1 MTQQDIATQLADLRE
16 QLDQHNY
23 RYYVLDKPSITD
35 AGYDRLF
42 AALQALEAEHPQF
55 ITPESPT
62 QRVGAK
68 PMGGFAEVAH
78 ELPMLSLDNA
88 FNDDDLAAF
97 MRRVEERLDQ
107 SPVDFACEPKLDGIA
122 ISLIYEQGLLVLG
135 ATRGDGYTG
144 ENITGNVR
152 TIRSVPL
159 KLHGDNIPERLEV
172 RGEIYMPHAGFDAL
186 NQAAIERGEKTFV
199 NPRNAAA
206 GSLRQLDPQITASR
220 PLEFCAYSTGIVSG
234 GELPEGHLQTLEQLQ
249 RWGIRINAEM
259 QLVTGL
265 QGCLD
270 YYTQLAVKRQ
280 TLPYDIDGIVFK
292 VNLRQQQQLLGF
304 VSRAPRWAIAR
315 KFPAQEEITRLNAV
329 DFQVGRTGAIT
340 PVARLEPVFV
350 GGVTVSNATLHNMD
364 EINRL
369 GVMAGDY
376 VIVRRA
382 GDVIPK
388 IVSVVMEQRQSDQV
402 SEIHLPQHC
411 PVCGSDIERSLLNK
425 HRKAT
430 DSQSFGTVYRCVGR
444 LACQAQVKQ
453 SLLHFVSRRAMDI
466 EGLGDKNAEQMVE
479 RGLVKSP
486 ADLYNLT
493 SEKLLQLEGFAALSS
508 ENLYQAIQAS
518 KTVTL
523 ERFIYA
529 LGIPEVGEETARVLA
544 KSLGSLRR
552 IRDALPQ
559 LLVFLRDIG
568 QEVAAEIHNFMQDSH
583 NQAVMDAL
591 LAAGMILKATGEV
604 AATLRGKITFSDL
617 LSHLAI
623 RGVGPTS
630 AKALA
635 AFFDD
640 PEQLFNTDAARLAQV
655 PGLNSKA
662 QQGIAECLKNS
673 DWLDKARALYQQLQ
687 DFGLYAG
694 SEAAQVAAKESTV
707 SSEESVQ
714 KNAQPLA
721 GETWVLTGTLEVMTR
736 DEAKDQLLALGA
748 KVSGSVSGK
757 TACVVAG
764 PGAGS
769 KLVKA
774 EQLGVKVI
782 DEAAFLDLLES
793 LK

>member
-1 MTQQDIATQLADLRE
+1 MTHQDITAKLADLRE

-23 RYYVLDKPSITD
+23 RYYVLDDPSITD

-42 AALQALEAEHPQF
+42 AELQALETEHPHL

-68 PMGGFAEVAH
+68 PMGGFTEVAH

-88 FNDDDLAAF
+88 FNDEDLAAF

-107 SPVDFACEPKLDGIA
+107 SPIEFACEPKLDGIA

-172 RGEIYMPHAGFDAL
+172 RGEIYMPRAGFDAL

-206 GSLRQLDPQITASR
+206 GSLRQLDPQITALR
-220 PLEFCAYSTGIVSG
+220 PLEFCAYSTGILSG
-234 GELPEGHLQTLEQLQ
+234 GELPEGHVQTLEQLQ

-259 QLVTGL
+259 RQVSGL

-270 YYTQLAVKRQ
+270 YYTQLAEKRQ

-292 VNLRQQQQLLGF
+292 VNKRQQQQQLGF

-329 DFQVGRTGAIT
+329 EFQVGRTGAIT

-376 VIVRRA
+376 VMVRRA

-388 IVSVVMEQRQSDQV
+388 IVSVVMEQRQPDQV
-402 SEIHLPQHC
+402 SEIHLPERC

-453 SLLHFVSRRAMDI
+453 SILHFVSRRAMDI
-466 EGLGDKNAEQMVE
+466 EGLGDKNAEQLVE
-479 RGLVKSP
+479 RGLVHSP
-486 ADLYNLT
+486 ADLYHLT
-493 SEKLLQLEGFAALSS
+493 SEQLLQLDGFAAVSS
-508 ENLYQAIQAS
+508 ENLYQSIQAS
-518 KTVTL
+518 KSVTL

-544 KSLGSLRR
+544 QSLGSLKR
-552 IRDALPQ
+552 IREALPQ

-568 QEVAAEIHNFMQDSH
+568 QEVAAEIYNFMQDKH
-583 NQAVMDAL
+583 NQEVMDAL
-591 LAAGMILKATGEV
+591 LAAGVFLKATGEV
-604 AATLRGKITFSDL
+604 AVALRGKITFSDL

-630 AKALA
+630 AKVLA
-635 AFFDD
+635 AFYDD

-662 QQGIAECLKNS
+662 QQGIGECLKDS
-673 DWLDKARALYQQLQ
+673 DWLNRARALYQQLQ
-687 DFGLYAG
+687 DFGLFAG
-694 SEAAQVAAKESTV
+694 SGEAQDTTSSSAA
-707 SSEESVQ
+707 SEL
-714 KNAQPLA
+714 KNTPPLA

-769 KLVKA
+769 KLTKA
-774 EQLGVKVI
+774 EQLGVRVI
-782 DEAAFLDLLES
+782 DEAAFLTLLES